1 MTDGSGVALS
11 EFPAALASQF
21 GISLFAGQILASSI
35 VIAFF
40 LFPTIF
46 LQKQYNFSSFATLIM
61 GMLTMSLCVALT
73 WLPVW
78 VFAITAMLIAI
89 MYAGQVLKIFGGS

>member
-1 MTDGSGVALS
+1 MAGGVELS
-11 EFPAALASQF
+11 EFPASLASQF

-35 VIAFF
+35 VVAFF

-46 LQKQYNFSSFATLIM
+46 LQKQYNFSSFATLIV
-61 GMLTMSLCVALT
+61 GMMTMSLCVALT

-89 MYAGQVLKIFGGS
+89 MYAGQILKIFGGE